1 VGREKA
7 SHLVVLKSRIE
18 SHSEHQN
25 IIHNVIYSYNG
36 RKMWPGLQQSR
47 VIVLDLTTFEVKIIV
62 LPDLLPSFLKQINWG
77 NPQCL

>member
-1 VGREKA
+1 MCCNYLNGTYFLVTLCFSEVLFVGREKA

-36 RKMWPGLQQSR
+36 RKM
-47 VIVLDLTTFEVKIIV
+47 
-62 LPDLLPSFLKQINWG
+62 
-77 NPQCL
+77 